1 MEVSMEIL
9 KGKDVVKFI
18 MDNDLMENQIFIYQ
32 DKDSLGF
39 MPKRIEADEDGDIT
53 IFGD

>member
-1 MEVSMEIL
+1 MEIL

-39 MPKRIEADEDGDIT
+39 MPKRIEVDEDGDIT